1 MSLLLWVC
9 SFSFFFYEY
18 FNGKLGEGGC
28 VSLNLKIGNIKT
40 IPWRCKLCWKN
51 RTSHISLEQ
60 SDPGANASGL
70 QNRKSSQ
77 RQGRVTGWGRVKLYW
92 PDQGTERGKIIYCSR
107 LSHAKKEQ
115 ISKLNSQIFTVW
127 TDLKNS
133 NMGHPPV
140 PQRALYLF

>member
-1 MSLLLWVC
+1 MAAATITPLDSGICLVIILNVPAVVSLLL
-9 SFSFFFYEY
+9 FIFFFYEY

-77 RQGRVTGWGRVKLYW
+77 RQGRVTGWGRVKLY
-92 PDQGTERGKIIYCSR
+92 
-107 LSHAKKEQ
+107 
-115 ISKLNSQIFTVW
+115 
-127 TDLKNS
+127 
-133 NMGHPPV
+133 
-140 PQRALYLF
+140 